1 MSWLF
6 SQRMFNEYMPNLQS
20 KISAEA
26 QRANSLLGDL
36 PSNEQCQRPLC
47 VSLRSLQA
55 MVEACSAANCLD
67 GEPCAPL
74 SVMPTA
80 HKFWRNDKMMD
91 CLKLSQFGLT
101 CKVLEPTTQIA
112 QTLLKAYAQ
121 SLIALSSVADSPV
134 KTYPPQAKAQGLQAS
149 AAACGKSTPVLLAK
163 YDQSTHS
170 LKTAQCSL
178 FEDLTPCLVTLPRT
192 GTMRNGMLYL
202 RETLAQT
209 ISAKEFG
216 LLPNG
221 KTFFHT
227 PNTTGLDGGSNSR
240 KALKKRQQNWPTP
253 TCNMV
258 SGGANHNTPQVLAG
272 KHGINLAGAVMMC
285 PTPRKLMYPTPTCQ
299 DAKNNGGP
307 SQYRRTSNGKPRD
320 LQLNAEIGGALNP
333 TWVEWLMGVPLGWS
347 DLRPLVTRKY
357 RFALR
362 QHSSCLNIG

>member
-1 MSWLF
+1 MSWLI
-6 SQRMFNEYMPNLQS
+6 SKAMMSHCENLPYS
-20 KISAEA
+20 
-26 QRANSLLGDL
+26 
-36 PSNEQCQRPLC
+36 
-47 VSLRSLQA
+47 QA
-55 MVEACSAANCLD
+55 MVAAYSAASCSD

-74 SVMPTA
+74 NVMPTA
-80 HKFWRNDKMMD
+80 HKFWRNDKTMAFS
-91 CLKLSQFGLT
+91 KLSQFGLT

-121 SLIALSSVADSPV
+121 SLIALSSVADFRA
-134 KTYPPQAKAQGLQAS
+134 KTLVPQEKAQASRAS
-149 AAACGKSTPVLLAK
+149 AVACGKNMPVLLAK
-163 YDQSTHS
+163 YDPLTHS

-192 GTMRNGMLYL
+192 GTMNNGMCYL

-209 ISAKEFG
+209 ISATAFG

-221 KTFFHT
+221 ETFFHT

-253 TCNMV
+253 SATDGTRGGVMTENMTGQSLTQMV
-258 SGGANHNTPQVLAG
+258 NTHLE
-272 KHGINLAGAVMMC
+272 IF
-285 PTPRKLMYPTPTCQ
+285 PTPTKRNPSDCPAERRRKSPALESIVKMYPTPTCQ

-347 DLRPLVTRKY
+347 DLKPLVTRKY
-357 RFALR
+357 RYALQR
-362 QHSSCLNIG
+362 HSNCLVRD